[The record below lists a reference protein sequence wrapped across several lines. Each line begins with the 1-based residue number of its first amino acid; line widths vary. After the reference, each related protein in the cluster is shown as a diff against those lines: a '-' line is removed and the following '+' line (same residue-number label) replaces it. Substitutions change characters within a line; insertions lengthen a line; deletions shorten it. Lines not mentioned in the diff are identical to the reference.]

1 MLILLLTA
9 LSVWISTSIVFGYI
23 AWRLF
28 VLVRADG
35 RAGIWQWS
43 AETKKRFRRPGKEVE
58 ERRGRSPESVVLVK
72 EEDTKQSPDEP
83 TTKQ

>member
-35 RAGIWQWS
+35 RAGIWQWL

-58 ERRGRSPESVVLVK
+58 GEERPLTRVGGVGQGGHQAVP
-72 EEDTKQSPDEP
+72 
-83 TTKQ
+83 